1 MRRSVLVVLLAV
13 LAALAPAAAHA
24 ATDDIPD
31 DVQSWYAEQ
40 APEVVTSAAGS
51 VLEVAAGDSE
61 RLQVGQPVIVTAWA
75 PAFRDGEA
83 TSTVLVRL
91 ERWAAPV
98 TLPPPPDAPEG
109 EDDQAEELGVV
120 FARRGEAGAVT
131 SDGVAA
137 EPELAAY
144 LAGGPTGAVV
154 YDEQTEGWFSY
165 AEGVIAPLTASAR
178 EVLAGEV
185 RVELYQPLLAER
197 YAGPSASAGGT
208 SVSSGEDGA
217 GPPALWAAGVIL
229 VVLIIV
235 AVLVWLRREEDTED
249 DEPVSVGP
257 APR

>member
-13 LAALAPAAAHA
+13 LAALVPVAAHA
-24 ATDDIPD
+24 ATDDTPD
-31 DVQSWYAEQ
+31 DVRSWYAEQ

-51 VLEVAAGDSE
+51 VLEVAAADSG
-61 RLQVGQPVIVTAWA
+61 RLQVGRPVVVTTWA

-91 ERWAAPV
+91 ERWVAPV

-109 EDDQAEELGVV
+109 EGEPEDLGVV

-144 LAGGPTGAVV
+144 LAAGSTGAVV
-154 YDEQTEGWFSY
+154 HDEQTEGWFSY
-165 AEGVIAPLTASAR
+165 ADGVVAPLTAAAR

-197 YAGPSASAGGT
+197 YAGPPVSVGGT
-208 SVSSGEDGA
+208 SGGADDA
-217 GPPALWAAGVIL
+217 GPPALWAAGVVL
-229 VVLIIV
+229 VVLVIA
-235 AVLVWLRREEDTED
+235 AVLVWLRREEDAED
-249 DEPVSVGP
+249 DEPVSVGA